1 MLINEKE
8 RKRKNPWN
16 PPLSPSSSLSL
27 SLWKKRQ
34 KWISHVDFP
43 GQSGRCARVCVTGGV
58 RRGGKRFRET
68 GKRPWLRET
77 WTPKRPPS
85 CARPENRGGRAPWDS
100 GGLVSICSNYSGV
113 NARIGRDRSSN
124 FT

>member
-1 MLINEKE
+1 MKRKEKE
-8 RKRKNPWN
+8 RIPGI
-16 PPLSPSSSLSL
+16 LHFHLLLLSL
-27 SLWKKRQ
+27 SLRKKRQ